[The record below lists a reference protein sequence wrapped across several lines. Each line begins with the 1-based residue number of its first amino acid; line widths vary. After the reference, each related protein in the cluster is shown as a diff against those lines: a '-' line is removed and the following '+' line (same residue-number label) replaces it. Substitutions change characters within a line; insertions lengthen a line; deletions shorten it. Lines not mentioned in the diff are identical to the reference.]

1 MGSRTE
7 NHGVPGSNPGPATHY
22 TPANNFMG
30 IGEWPPIVDREA
42 LDVFRNETTSAIAR
56 KSVRLPVHE
65 KRINERP
72 PPLGGGLALSRE

>member
-1 MGSRTE
+1 
-7 NHGVPGSNPGPATHY
+7 
-22 TPANNFMG
+22 MG